1 MDAPTEKT
9 PAPTPVS
16 RAIRIAAALR
26 AALQPLRL
34 RRHDHLGREQGQTVV
49 RVVILAILTI
59 YLVARQFPI
68 DFEAGA
74 PTWLIVVGGY
84 FVLASAIMVL
94 AFRDLA
100 SARLRRTVTAVA
112 DMATISYLLIATGE
126 SGIPFFV
133 LYLWVTLGNGFRFGL
148 KAMLG
153 SAALALLGFSV
164 VVAVSELW
172 RGHSMLAVGVLAGL
186 ILIPGYT
193 AHLIRQ
199 LHQARQRAEE
209 ASAAKSS
216 FLARMSHELRTPL
229 NGILGTTELL
239 AANKRVSREDRSL
252 LEIIRDSVRVSMRQ
266 IDNVLDFSKI
276 EAGKL
281 KIEKIEFDLHELL
294 NRSLRLVRGIAAEK
308 NLRLTLHVDPALPY
322 RLIGDPH
329 HLHEVLLNLL
339 SNAIKFTA
347 AGYVALEARLVRTLD
362 HACLVRLEVHD
373 TGVGIEAEALE
384 RIFEAFAQENT
395 GTTRRYGGTGLGVT
409 IARQLVELMGGR
421 LGVAST
427 KGQGSTFQAQI
438 PFTVAAWGPDD
449 ARAAAADMRVLLV
462 STDNALH
469 DRLATRLHEWQV
481 SLQVVASAAEAEG
494 LLRRGIR
501 VGNRLHTLLIDSAC
515 VLSTNGA
522 HSGDDLL
529 HKAGLASTPVFL
541 VGTPAPAP
549 AQLREWGYAA
559 ALAPALPSAALLNAL
574 HSCNRPE
581 AEGVIGVEPW
591 AWGRTARQ
599 RARLL
604 VADDNRTNLIIL
616 RKILEAANY
625 EIDSVEDGERALD
638 MLLRGRYKA
647 AVLDMHMPG
656 LDGIGVLHQYRK
668 RGRGARTP
676 IIILTANATVDAKLD
691 SAEAG
696 ADAYLTKPATATTI
710 ISTIERVLNDTE
722 VHDLERRREPA
733 AAEVPV
739 LDSALIAEL
748 DRLYSSP
755 AGVSQILDEFEG
767 ESRRVLADLAAAI
780 AARDH
785 TAFRD
790 GLHALKGSGANVG
803 AMRLARTCEE
813 VERCSVPDL
822 YRDGAQLLERLTTA
836 LDDAARALREFT
848 ATDERPAQ
856 GGDRR

>member
-1 MDAPTEKT
+1 VDASTDKA
-9 PAPTPVS
+9 PAAPGGGAAPPG
-16 RAIRIAAALR
+16 AALPAALR
-26 AALQPLRL
+26 SLRL
-34 RRHDHLGREQGQTVV
+34 RRHDQLGREQGQTVV
-49 RVVILAILTI
+49 RVAILAILI
-59 YLVARQFPI
+59 AYLVATHFPI
-68 DFEAGA
+68 DFSAGV
-74 PTWLIVVGGY
+74 PTWLLVVCGY
-84 FVLASAIMVL
+84 FLLATAVMVL
-94 AFRDLA
+94 AFRDVLG
-100 SARLRRTVTAVA
+100 ARVRRTVTAIA

-133 LYLWVTLGNGFRFGL
+133 LYLWVTLGNGFRFGTG
-148 KAMLG
+148 AMLG
-153 SAALALLGFSV
+153 SALLAVLGFSV

-172 RGHSMLAVGVLAGL
+172 QGQVMLSVGVLVGL

-193 AHLIRQ
+193 AHLLRQ

-229 NGILGTTELL
+229 SGILGTTDLL
-239 AANKRVSREDRSL
+239 AANKRVSREDRAL

-281 KIEKIEFDLHELL
+281 TIERIEFDLHELL
-294 NRSLRLVRGIAAEK
+294 NRSLRLVRTIAAEK
-308 NLRLTLHVDPALPY
+308 HLRLTLHIDPALPY

-347 AGYVALEARLVRTLD
+347 TGYVALQARLVRTLD
-362 HACLVRLEVHD
+362 HACLVRFEVHD
-373 TGVGIEAEALE
+373 TGIGIAAEAQE
-384 RIFEAFAQENT
+384 RIFEAFGQENT
-395 GTTRRYGGTGLGVT
+395 ATTRRYGGTGLGVT

-421 LGVAST
+421 LGVTSA
-427 KGQGSTFQAQI
+427 KGEGATFHAQI
-438 PFTVAAWGPDD
+438 PLTVAAWAPED
-449 ARAAAADMRVLLV
+449 ARAVAGMRVLLV
-462 STDNALH
+462 SSDGMLH
-469 DRLATRLHEWQV
+469 DRLAARLQEWQV
-481 SLQVVASAAEAEG
+481 SLQVVASPAEAEG

-501 VGNRLHTLLIDSAC
+501 VGNRLHALLVDSGSVVHA
-515 VLSTNGA
+515 NGIHGEDA
-522 HSGDDLL
+522 LL
-529 HKAGLASTPVFL
+529 GKAALASTPVFF
-541 VGTPAPAP
+541 VGAPAPAP
-549 AQLREWGYAA
+549 AELRRWGYAA
-559 ALAPALPSAALLNAL
+559 ALAPGLPRAALLNAL

-581 AEGVIGVEPW
+581 TEGVIGVEPW

-604 VADDNRTNLIIL
+604 VADDNRTNLMIL
-616 RKILEAANY
+616 RKILEAADY
-625 EIDSVEDGERALD
+625 EIDGVEDGERALE
-638 MLLRGRYKA
+638 MLLQGRYKA

-668 RGRGARTP
+668 RARGARTP

-710 ISTIERVLNDTE
+710 ISTIERLLNDTE
-722 VHDLERRREPA
+722 IHDLGRRHEPT
-733 AAEVPV
+733 AAEAPV
-739 LDSALIAEL
+739 LDSALMAEL

-755 AGVSQILDEFEG
+755 AGIGQILDEFEA
-767 ESRRVLADLAAAI
+767 ESRRVLAELAAAI
-780 AARDH
+780 AARDQR
-785 TAFRD
+785 AFHD
-790 GLHALKGSGANVG
+790 ALHALKGSGANVG

-813 VERCSVPDL
+813 IERSAPDL
-822 YRDGAQLLERLTTA
+822 QHAGAQLLAQLTAA

-848 ATDERPAQ
+848 ASDERPAQ